1 MEEEE
6 RQKRISNTRRNIED
20 LKSELAKVA
29 DQPDVTPKINDVN
42 EELRRNQVDK
52 ARMEGEM
59 SDLRRER
66 ENILAEMKSESSRK
80 RASVGNC
87 QLTLSN
93 H

>member
-6 RQKRISNTRRNIED
+6 HQKRISNTRRNIED

-42 EELRRNQVDK
+42 DEFRRNQVDK

-66 ENILAEMKSESSRK
+66 ENICAEMKSESSRK
-80 RASVGNC
+80 KSVCVKLG
-87 QLTLSN
+87 
-93 H
+93 